1 MLRVHTGENRL
12 LSGALVQKIG
22 AALDAEDAT
31 QYIVVP
37 KQLTLLTERL
47 LLRELKLPGSFR
59 LRVLSPARLCAL
71 VFEAAGHPD
80 GVRVDERG
88 RVMLVR
94 RAIRSAGELTVY
106 RNADRRRGFAD
117 RCARQLEIFVQ
128 GGVTP
133 EMLRDCAG
141 RSAGMTRMKL
151 NDLAAIYEAYL
162 SLMGGR
168 YQDGESE
175 LIEAALRLE
184 SAAFLREGHF

>member
-1 MLRVHTGENRL
+1 MLKVHAGENRL
-12 LSGALVQKIG
+12 LSGALARRVG
-22 AALDAEDAT
+22 AALNAEEET

-71 VFEAAGHPD
+71 VFEAAGHPE

-133 EMLRDCAG
+133 EMLRDCASA
-141 RSAGMTRMKL
+141 SAGMTRMKL
-151 NDLAAIYEAYL
+151 ADLAAIYEAYCAL
-162 SLMGGR
+162 VAGR

-175 LIEAALRLE
+175 LIEAAARLL
-184 SAAFLREGHF
+184 SLIHI